1 VASHVNLISSPDDRL
16 VCQLARRC
24 GHCNCVRTRRLS
36 CSWSELAS
44 CTDGSAMGTVE
55 VGSNPVAAQVA
66 VHGGAHDT
74 TVSLG
79 TIAFQAA

>member
-55 VGSNPVAAQVA
+55 RSAVIPWLPKLSCMAAPM
-66 VHGGAHDT
+66 T
-74 TVSLG
+74 RP
-79 TIAFQAA
+79 